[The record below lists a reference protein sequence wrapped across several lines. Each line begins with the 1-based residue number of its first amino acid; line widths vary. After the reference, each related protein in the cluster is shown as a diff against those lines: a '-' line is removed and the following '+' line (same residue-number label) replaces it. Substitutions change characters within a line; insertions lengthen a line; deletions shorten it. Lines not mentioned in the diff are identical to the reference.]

1 MVLPLGDDGRFGVT
15 GGDVRV
21 TDLVDGGDALLTDRL
36 RVAAEL
42 LEALTQQLST
52 DTDTTARD
60 VTAQQRVTS
69 RHNSA

>member
-42 LEALTQQLST
+42 LETLTQQLST
-52 DTDTTARD
+52 QIQT
-60 VTAQQRVTS
+60 
-69 RHNSA
+69 